1 MFASA
6 LQKRKAPPAQQHS
19 SQQQQSS
26 QTATGNAPQWKRAR
40 QIAEEVDGASAA
52 WSLSEML
59 SSKAQ
64 PTPRTE
70 PTVKAETMAR
80 GPTATTATARKW
92 GQQKP
97 VAGARVSATT
107 GASKAVGKKPQQQQ
121 QKGEEDQEGIV
132 FELSAKRRVTVRKW
146 RAAVLVDVREYYDD
160 NGVSKPGKK
169 GISLSRDQWET
180 LQRLS
185 RVIDEAAELVKDDSV
200 DEQSLA
206 NVDER
211 IAVDSKERSIAF
223 ALSPKRRITV
233 RFFRAAVLIDL
244 REYYDQDGVSKPG
257 KKGISLSMEQWR
269 ALQELQPEVSDA
281 MRQL

>member
-6 LQKRKAPPAQQHS
+6 LQKRKAPPAQQQQQS
-19 SQQQQSS
+19 FQQQQQQ
-26 QTATGNAPQWKRAR
+26 QTASSNGSQWKRTR

-59 SSKAQ
+59 SSSKAQ

-70 PTVKAETMAR
+70 PTTNAGTMTR
-80 GPTATTATARKW
+80 GPAMTAPTACKW

-97 VAGARVSATT
+97 VASARAAA
-107 GASKAVGKKPQQQQ
+107 GASKAVGKKPQ

-160 NGVSKPGKK
+160 NGASKPGKK

-185 RVIDEAAELVKDDSV
+185 RAIDEAVELVKEDSV

-206 NVDER
+206 DVDER
-211 IAVDSKERSIAF
+211 VAVDSKERSIAF

-233 RFFRAAVLIDL
+233 RFFRTAVLIDL

-257 KKGISLSMEQWR
+257 KKGISLSKEQWR
-269 ALQELQPEVSDA
+269 ALQELRPEISDA
-281 MRQL
+281 IRQL